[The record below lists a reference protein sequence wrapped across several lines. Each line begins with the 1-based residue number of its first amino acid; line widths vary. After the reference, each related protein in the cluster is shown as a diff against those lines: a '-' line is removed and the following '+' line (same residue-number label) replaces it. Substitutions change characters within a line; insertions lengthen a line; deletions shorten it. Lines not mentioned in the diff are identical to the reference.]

1 MALILMHSS
10 VPLRGRK
17 GKTSDPHRQ
26 HHSLFDSGEKNV
38 TRGSS
43 HQSEAARESK
53 RPSQSLSTECST
65 ENLLIAL
72 VISHTQYKELLCQDP
87 RARVRSEGSHEGP
100 AKPFKEA

>member
-1 MALILMHSS
+1 MAVPLMHSS

-17 GKTSDPHRQ
+17 GKTSDTHRQ
-26 HHSLFDSGEKNV
+26 LHSLFDSREKNV

-65 ENLLIAL
+65 EKSAYRIGNESYSEQRRKTMSENPYES
-72 VISHTQYKELLCQDP
+72 VTEP
-87 RARVRSEGSHEGP
+87 RHIP
-100 AKPFKEA
+100 